1 MTQNVN
7 FVESI
12 LKFFNT
18 SRSKTIKLQDNF
30 LKDRDNMTTLKRIF
44 EQRKYSRLKKVIQ
57 KNSLDL
63 THIFDVGVRDGTP
76 ELYRSFAGKEFVLF
90 DPMKQELAINSVHTW
105 PDRYEYR
112 NIGLGAEPGELILNE
127 QKGRS
132 SFLKRTA
139 LTKSSKKL
147 NRYTAKI
154 STLDIEISSLNCS
167 SPLIGL
173 KIDTE
178 GYELEVLK
186 GLNDRI
192 NNIAFIELEMS
203 LKKRFVNSYSS
214 AEIINHL
221 DMKGFSI
228 AGQLNTFPGEMR
240 KFIDLLVVNRNYFP
254 DY

>member
-1 MTQNVN
+1 MAENIQLLR
-7 FVESI
+7 SI
-12 LKFFNT
+12 LKFVNT
-18 SRSKTIKLQDNF
+18 MSSKTIKLPDNF
-30 LKDRDNMTTLKRIF
+30 LKDRDNRISLRRIF
-44 EQRKYSRLKKVIQ
+44 EHDKYSTLKKVIQ
-57 KNSLDL
+57 KNSLDV

-90 DPMKQELAINSVHTW
+90 DPMKQELPTNFVGISPNK
-105 PDRYEYR
+105 YEYR
-112 NIGLGAEPGELILNE
+112 NIGLGSEPGELILNE

-132 SFLKRTA
+132 SFLQRTA

-147 NRYTAKI
+147 NCYTAKI
-154 STLDIEISSLNCS
+154 SRLDIEISSLNCS

-186 GLNDRI
+186 GLNKRI
-192 NNIAFIELEMS
+192 DSIAFIELEMS

-221 DMKGFSI
+221 YIKGFSI

-240 KFIDLLVVNRNYFP
+240 NFVDLLVVNRNYFP